1 MKSKK
6 VIFFV
11 DHEWSMGRVHTDL
24 VKYLYKN
31 DIESNL
37 LSWQRSYTY
46 NEVFELGKVYDL
58 FVSNG
63 AGVHTLT
70 SQYGI
75 PLEQCILMLYHP
87 IDLEHALK
95 FELDLTKLYKITAT
109 SSWIISLCK
118 EAGINNVSLTR
129 LGINTNA
136 FKLPISDSLKTIGY
150 AQALYSREATE
161 NWRSIDSNQPAG
173 FKRGYLVQEI
183 ANELQLPFK
192 SANPDRQTFLS
203 MPGFYN
209 TVDVVICSSQDEGA
223 GGSMIEAAAAGRL
236 CITTDVGGYREFIG
250 PEGADACPVE
260 EKEFK
265 EAVKEKILF
274 YINNPKLYRER
285 CKELQNNAL
294 KKYDFSNVILDWI
307 TLFN

>member
-31 DIESNL
+31 GIESNL
-37 LSWQRSYTY
+37 LSYSKSYTY
-46 NEVFELGKVYDL
+46 NEIFELGKVYDL
-58 FVSNG
+58 FVSNS
-63 AGVHTLT
+63 AGIHILT
-70 SQYGI
+70 TQYGI

-87 IDLEHALK
+87 IDLEDALK
-95 FELDLTKLYKITAT
+95 YKLDLTKVYKITT
-109 SSWIISLCK
+109 SCSWIIPLCK
-118 EAGINNVSLTR
+118 EAGIDNVYLTR
-129 LGINTNA
+129 LGINTDA

-150 AQALYSREATE
+150 AQAFHSRETTE
-161 NWRSIDSNQPAG
+161 YWRNIGNNIPAA

-209 TVDVVICSSQDEGA
+209 TVDVVICSSQDEGV
-223 GGSMIEAAAAGRL
+223 GGSMLEAAAAGRL
-236 CITTDVGGYREFIG
+236 CITTDVGSYREFIG
-250 PEGADACPVE
+250 PEGADAYPVE